1 MFFGI
6 MRMDTKISVKVGTIE
21 VEYEGE
27 ASFLTHGL
35 NDLLLNLSNILAATP
50 QFITKSQLE
59 NTNEIIIDQKAHE
72 TRSNNFPQMS
82 TSNIAARLPAK
93 SAKDLVLCAM
103 ANLQLVKKQEKQKR
117 QYILTEMQTAT
128 SYYKQTMAKNLT
140 RTLDS
145 LLKSKEINEIGK
157 DEYSLSAAT
166 VKKFEVILADDE

>member
-1 MFFGI
+1 
-6 MRMDTKISVKVGTIE
+6 MDTKISVKVGTIE

-72 TRSNNFPQMS
+72 TCSNNFPQMS

-103 ANLQLVKKQEKQKR
+103 ATLQLVKKQEKQKR

-128 SYYKQTMAKNLT
+128 S
-140 RTLDS
+140 
-145 LLKSKEINEIGK
+145 
-157 DEYSLSAAT
+157 
-166 VKKFEVILADDE
+166 

>member
-1 MFFGI
+1 
-6 MRMDTKISVKVGTIE
+6 MDTKISVKVGTIE

-35 NDLLLNLSNILAATP
+35 NDLLSNLSNIQAVTP

-59 NTNEIIIDQKAHE
+59 NTNEIIIDQKTDE

-82 TSNIAARLPAK
+82 TSNIAAWLPAK

-103 ANLQLVKKQEKQKR
+103 ANLQLVKKQEKQR
-117 QYILTEMQTAT
+117 RENILSEMKTAT
-128 SYYKQTMAKNLT
+128 PYYKKTMASNLT
-140 RTLDS
+140 QTFSS

-157 DEYSLSAAT
+157 DEYSLTAAT
-166 VKKFEVILADDE
+166 VKKFEAILADDE